1 MPRNV
6 TFELITFLI
15 IILGLVASP
24 VCATVQ
30 TVIVSPL
37 ILAVGQPIT
46 FSGVDIETI
55 SPNNPQNIVIIRIYP
70 GYGCSYTPANVI
82 AFAGTSLNLNGPY
95 IGTFNTTLSFPA
107 PVTPSQ
113 GYSGGWAVT
122 SQSYQNGLPVGPYSV
137 SVTDTEASANG
148 TPGICKN
155 FTIANSSAVSEFAEP
170 LVAVCTAL
178 SLASLLLL
186 RRSCLQMTSV

>member
-6 TFELITFLI
+6 TLELITFLI

-55 SPNNPQNIVIIRIYP
+55 SPNNPQNVVMMRIYP

-82 AFAGTSLNLNGPY
+82 AFASTSVNLNGPY
-95 IGTFNTTLSFPA
+95 TGTFNTTLSF
-107 PVTPSQ
+107 
-113 GYSGGWAVT
+113 
-122 SQSYQNGLPVGPYSV
+122 
-137 SVTDTEASANG
+137 
-148 TPGICKN
+148 
-155 FTIANSSAVSEFAEP
+155 
-170 LVAVCTAL
+170 
-178 SLASLLLL
+178 
-186 RRSCLQMTSV
+186 